1 MTFRDLVR
9 LVFENLRR
17 MRGRVLMTSA
27 GVLIGTAAVVV
38 LISLGA
44 GLKQQATQS
53 LGGGSRLQEI
63 RVMGQREGA
72 GPPGMD
78 GMSSQASSSVPVL
91 DAQALDTIEALPG
104 VEAVSPL
111 APLAGGGRF
120 LFRRYEGYGTLWGVE
135 QAYLDSLEVATG
147 TLALHSGQVVL
158 GAKVAENFHLI
169 NESRRERDRF
179 RVPSP
184 SSRSVPAPDE
194 ETPDLMDAVLRLEVS
209 RMSKDVAVK
218 QTFRLKVVGILE
230 PGGWRTD
237 YSFYTPLRDV
247 LRYNSTLQG
256 QRLAISR
263 QGYQEVWVRA
273 ESLRETLTVEDA
285 IADLGFVVYSERQQV
300 EQSEAFFASLQAIMG
315 GIGAIALLVAAFG
328 IANTM
333 LMAVYERTREIGLMK
348 AIGASRRDVMAIFL
362 AEAGAIGFLGG
373 VGGVALGWVI
383 SGVLNIVGRE
393 QVLSQLG
400 PQIEAEIQIT
410 AIPLWLPV
418 FAIAFAVLIGVISG
432 VYPANRAANLSPIRV
447 LKYE

>member
-1 MTFRDLVR
+1 MTFGDLIR

-17 MRGRVLMTSA
+17 MRGRVMMTSA

-44 GLKQQATQS
+44 GLKQQATQN
-53 LGGGSRLQEI
+53 LGSGSRLQEI
-63 RVMGQREGA
+63 RVMGQREGV
-72 GPPGMD
+72 GPPGSE
-78 GMSSQASSSVPVL
+78 GLSSQASSTVPVL
-91 DAQALDTIEALPG
+91 DQQALETIQALPG
-104 VEAVSPL
+104 VETLSPL

-120 LFRRYEGYGTLWGVE
+120 MVRGFEGYGTLWGVE
-135 QAYLDSLEVATG
+135 QAYMDRLEVATG
-147 TLALHSGQVVL
+147 TLALHPGQVVL
-158 GAKVAENFHLI
+158 GAKVAENFHRI
-169 NESRRERDRF
+169 RDSRREPSRPG
-179 RVPSP
+179 PSP
-184 SSRSVPAPDE
+184 EDE

-209 RMSKDVAVK
+209 RMSKDATVK

-230 PGGWRTD
+230 PGGWRND

-256 QRLAISR
+256 QRLDINR
-263 QGYQEVWVRA
+263 DGYQEVWVRA
-273 ESLRETLTVEDA
+273 ESLRDTLTVEEA
-285 IADLGFVVYSERQQV
+285 VADLGFVVYSERQQV

-362 AEAGAIGFLGG
+362 AEAGAIGLLGG
-373 VGGVALGWVI
+373 IGGVVLGGTI
-383 SGVLNIVGRE
+383 SAVLNIVGRE

-410 AIPLWLPV
+410 AIPLWLPI
-418 FAIAFAVLIGVISG
+418 FAVAFAVLIGVISG
-432 VYPANRAANLSPIRV
+432 VYPANRAANLSPIRA

>member
-1 MTFRDLVR
+1 MTFRDLIR
-9 LVFENLRR
+9 LVFENLQR
-17 MRGRVLMTSA
+17 MRGRVIMTSA

-44 GLKQQATQS
+44 GLREQATQS
-53 LGGGSRLQEI
+53 LGSGSRLQEI
-63 RVMGQREGA
+63 RVMGQREGT
-72 GPPGMD
+72 GPPG
-78 GMSSQASSSVPVL
+78 SQNLSRQSSSSVPIL
-91 DAQALDTIEALPG
+91 DTQALETIRALPE
-104 VEAVSPL
+104 VETLSPL

-120 LFRRYEGYGTLWGVE
+120 VFREYEGYGTLWGVE
-135 QAYLDSLEVATG
+135 QAYMDSMEIATG
-147 TLALHSGQVVL
+147 TLVLHPGQVVL
-158 GAKVAENFHLI
+158 GARVAENFQRI
-169 NESRRERDRF
+169 RDSRRE
-179 RVPSP
+179 PN
-184 SSRSVPAPDE
+184 SSGASSSEAEP
-194 ETPDLMDAVLRLEVS
+194 PDLMDAVLRLEVTRVS
-209 RMSKDVAVK
+209 EDATFK

-230 PGGWRTD
+230 SSGWRDD

-247 LRYNSTLQG
+247 LRYNSMLQG
-256 QRLAISR
+256 ERLDVNR

-273 ESLRETLTVEDA
+273 GSLRETLILEEA
-285 IADLGFVVYSERQQV
+285 IADMGFVVYSERQQV

-348 AIGASRRDVMAIFL
+348 AIGASRQDVMAIFL
-362 AEAGAIGFLGG
+362 AEAGAIGLLGG
-373 VGGVALGWVI
+373 VGGVVLGTAV
-383 SGVLNIVGRE
+383 STVLNLVGRE

-418 FAIAFAVLIGVISG
+418 FAVAFAVLIGVISG
-432 VYPANRAANLSPIRV
+432 VYPANRAANLSPIRA